1 VRRHEPRGSILVAL
15 MCLAAIVVADAA
27 GVKVKAEPDPMFD
40 FAQVHTWSWDTDAG
54 EVVMARTQTDDPAPI
69 KARIDPLIRKYVEAE
84 MRQKGLTPTTTGT
97 PDFYLHYY
105 VLVTISSGSQYMGQF
120 LPTVPYWGLPGFS
133 AGATTSLSV
142 ATKGSLV
149 LDAMLPGAAQE
160 RRVIW
165 RGIAQSTV
173 QDDDP
178 DNVRDTRIR
187 EASAGLVK
195 KFPLKQKKK

>member
-1 VRRHEPRGSILVAL
+1 
-15 MCLAAIVVADAA
+15 
-27 GVKVKAEPDPMFD
+27 
-40 FAQVHTWSWDTDAG
+40 
-54 EVVMARTQTDDPAPI
+54 
-69 KARIDPLIRKYVEAE
+69 
-84 MRQKGLTPTTTGT
+84 
-97 PDFYLHYY
+97 
-105 VLVTISSGSQYMGQF
+105 
-120 LPTVPYWGLPGFS
+120 
-133 AGATTSLSV
+133 LSV